1 MPLFI
6 NNLINDP
13 TGFPVFVG
21 GGPRLV
27 AYQTADDIQLGSGN
41 LAGFSGGVW
50 GLSGNDTIAGSGDA
64 NERLFG
70 NDGEDIIGGAGG
82 NDILFG
88 GKDSDRLDGNEG
100 NDVVR
105 GDSGDDFLFG
115 GIGNDVLRGGQG
127 NDRLNGDDGI
137 DFLVGDR
144 GIDVLTGGQGAD
156 TFVFRRDEAGFNINQ
171 VDVITDFNFSEGD
184 RIGLTDGLTQSDL
197 RFNDDDR
204 IDFDSD
210 GEFNDMVVRIQN
222 TGEILGI
229 VLNADNFDLIE
240 TFETANQGVLAI
252 NGTQFNYLT

>member
-21 GGPRLV
+21 GGPRLL
-27 AYQTADDIQLGSGN
+27 AYPTADDIQLGSGN
-41 LAGFSGGVW
+41 LFTFSGGVW
-50 GLSGNDTIAGSGDA
+50 GLSGNDTIAGSSDS

-88 GKDSDRLDGNEG
+88 GKDSDRLDGNDN

-115 GIGNDVLRGGQG
+115 GSGDDIFRGGQG
-127 NDRLNGDDGI
+127 NDRLSGDFGN

-144 GIDVLTGGQGAD
+144 GIDLLTGGEGAD

-171 VDVITDFNFSEGD
+171 VDVITDFQFREGD
-184 RIGLTDGLTQSDL
+184 RIGLTDGLTQLDL
-197 RFNDDDR
+197 RFNDEDR

-210 GEFNDMVVRIQN
+210 GEFDDMVVRISS

-229 VLNADNFDLIE
+229 VLNADNFDLID
-240 TFETANQGVLAI
+240 TFETANQAVLGI
-252 NGTQFNYLT
+252 NGTQFAYLP

>member
-13 TGFPVFVG
+13 TGFPTFVG
-21 GGPRLV
+21 GGPRLL
-27 AYQTADDIQLGSGN
+27 AYPTPDDIQLGSGN
-41 LAGFSGGVW
+41 LFGFSGGVW
-50 GLSGNDTIAGSGDA
+50 GLSGNDTIAGSSDA

-70 NDGEDIIGGAGG
+70 NDGEDIIGGGGG

-88 GKDSDRLDGNEG
+88 GKDSDRLDGNED
-100 NDVVR
+100 NDVIR

-115 GIGNDVLRGGQG
+115 GFGNDLFRGGQG
-127 NDRLNGDDGI
+127 NDRLSGDGGN

-144 GIDVLTGGQGAD
+144 GIDLLTGGEGAD

-171 VDVITDFNFSEGD
+171 ADVITDFNFSEGD
-184 RIGLTDGLTQSDL
+184 RIGLTDGLTQLNL
-197 RFNDDDR
+197 RFNDEDR

-210 GEFNDMVVRIQN
+210 GEFDDMVVRINN

-229 VLNADNFDLIE
+229 VLNADNFDLTD
-240 TFETANQGVLAI
+240 TFETSNQAVLGI
-252 NGTQFNYLT
+252 NGTQFAYLP